1 MIKKE
6 RKKIVLSGMRLLRLV
21 QTSKSKLKLIE
32 VAYM

>member
-6 RKKIVLSGMRLLRLV
+6 RKKIVLSGMRLV
-21 QTSKSKLKLIE
+21 QTSKSELKLIE